1 MIYRYVYI
9 YTYYI
14 YIYIIHIN
22 YNIMWFSKNMDPA
35 TLPPFLTVERSC
47 LVPRSTQ
54 HGWIFPWHSFVKESL
69 LVISAHLSE
78 FLECN
83 EGSSIN
89 LKPENC
95 IPQHLTLATEECI
108 NVQRRSLI
116 SDSRI
121 HHVFPSLDCHG
132 VVPQRSVA
140 VIYLTGPGNTVSRY
154 ISMSFVQLCWRSC
167 KCDLLRI

>member
-1 MIYRYVYI
+1 MCIYVYI
-9 YTYYI
+9 YTY
-14 YIYIIHIN
+14 II
-22 YNIMWFSKNMDPA
+22 YNIIVLCDS
-35 TLPPFLTVERSC
+35 
-47 LVPRSTQ
+47 PRTWIQQPCHLFWPLKGLASSHRAPSTD
-54 HGWIFPWHSFVKESL
+54 GSSPGIASSRSL

-121 HHVFPSLDCHG
+121 HHVFSSLDCHG